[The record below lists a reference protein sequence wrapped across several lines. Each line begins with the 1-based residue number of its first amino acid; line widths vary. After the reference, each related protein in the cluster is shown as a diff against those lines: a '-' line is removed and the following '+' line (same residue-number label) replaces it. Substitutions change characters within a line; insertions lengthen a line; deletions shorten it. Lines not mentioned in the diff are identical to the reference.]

1 MNVLGFLRRLYLILL
16 SLIFIVVLAIFLLSP
31 ATIAN
36 WAGSISEI
44 SVIVRGLLA
53 ALLVVA
59 LLVLMYVQVRRDPR
73 SNVTGL
79 VMRGSGAV
87 TEVSV
92 ESARERILNAVSDV
106 PDVVSAEAEVKP
118 VEGRADVELQVVVMG
133 HDVKLPVKQKEINRA
148 LKQVID
154 KQLGLR
160 LAGQPRIHIRLHGE
174 EAATTAVISP
184 PSPPAKVEAVTSP
197 PASTPQ
203 VKQVGGLLGGWRQG
217 RKEHSRRR
225 RR

>member
-133 HDVKLPVKQKEINRA
+133 YDVKLPVKQKEINRA

-160 LAGQPRIHIRLHGE
+160 YGWAASYTYSPAWRGSCHNRRYIAPISSRKSGGCNITASFYATGQTGGWTTGWLAAGQKRRL
-174 EAATTAVISP
+174 
-184 PSPPAKVEAVTSP
+184 
-197 PASTPQ
+197 
-203 VKQVGGLLGGWRQG
+203 
-217 RKEHSRRR
+217 
-225 RR
+225 